1 MFLIHGF
8 SAIDAALLVSR
19 LLLGVFFI
27 LARFR
32 FFYDPSAMLG
42 WRWCNPA
49 RQSSFTRK
57 MHHCGCSDERSRLW
71 AWTAAVI
78 EVAAGAGLVLGLLTW
93 LSALGLLVVLLVATR
108 CTWRQKVYEQHPVDK
123 ADVVC
128 AYLWRVEGLYIG
140 LAVMILLAGPGKY
153 SLDHLLFN

>member
-1 MFLIHGF
+1 MFLIFG
-8 SAIDAALLVSR
+8 AEATDIALLIAR
-19 LLLGVFFI
+19 LLLGVFFV

-32 FFYDPSAMLG
+32 FFWDPSRPIMPWL
-42 WRWCNPA
+42 NIV
-49 RQSSFTRK
+49 RQESFINK
-57 MHHCGCSDERSRLW
+57 LAYCGCKKRAKQW
-71 AWTAAVI
+71 AWCAAAI
-78 EVAAGAGLVLGLLTW
+78 EVAAGFGLIFGLLTW

-153 SLDHLLFN
+153 SLDYLLFS

>member
-1 MFLIHGF
+1 MFAIHGLGAVDF
-8 SAIDAALLVSR
+8 ALLIAR
-19 LLLGVFFI
+19 LLLGVFFV

-32 FFYDPSAMLG
+32 FFWDPSRPIMPWL
-42 WRWCNPA
+42 NIV
-49 RQSSFTRK
+49 RQESFINK
-57 MHHCGCSDERSRLW
+57 LSFCGCKRRAKFW
-71 AWTAAVI
+71 AWVAAAV
-78 EVAAGAGLVLGLLTW
+78 EVLAGIGLIIGLLAW

-153 SLDHLLFN
+153 SLDHLLF